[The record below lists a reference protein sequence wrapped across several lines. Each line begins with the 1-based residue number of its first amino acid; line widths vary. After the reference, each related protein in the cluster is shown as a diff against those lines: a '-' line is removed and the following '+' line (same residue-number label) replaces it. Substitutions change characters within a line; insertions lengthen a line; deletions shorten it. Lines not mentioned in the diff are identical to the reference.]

1 MEQKKIKKPT
11 RSKSGIV
18 PLTVVLPPKKCNHGT
33 CIYCPG
39 GDFVPQSYTD
49 KSPAIM
55 RAMALKYDVRSQV
68 RARLDSLIGMGH
80 PVEKI
85 EVIIIGGTFLQYE
98 TDFKHDYVKGIYD
111 VLNGVDSENLEEAK
125 KINETAKHRIVALC
139 IENRPDNCS
148 EEEIK
153 EMLSYGCTRVE
164 IGVQMLDDYLYKKTN
179 RGHTVQDVVDATK
192 RLKNA
197 GFKIGYHI
205 MPGLPYSSIEN
216 DMEKF
221 KLVFED
227 ERFRPDQLKIYP
239 CQIVESSPLA
249 SMYKRIGYEPYSN
262 SEIRDLVK
270 WMMRQIPDYCR
281 VMRMMR
287 EIPKEKMVHEDVAS
301 TSMRGDIMDE
311 LKEEGGIKEIRLREV
326 GHQKGEVDLDVKLKI
341 IGYLASRSKSD
352 DGLHMMDYKEE
363 QEKKIRNQKSEIDS
377 NDGRELFL
385 EMVNKDDVLFGL
397 LRLRFTDETFID
409 ELKGASI
416 VRELHVY
423 GQALAL
429 GARVGSKKSEVG
441 SETQHL
447 GMGKALIAEA
457 EKLSR
462 EAGYK
467 KIAIISGVGVREYYR
482 KLGYELEGAYM
493 TKRLS

>member
-1 MEQKKIKKPT
+1 MVDKGKIKKPIGGVCESVVGELVSQTRKVKKPT

-18 PLTVVLPPKKCNHGT
+18 PLTPKKCNHGT

-55 RAMALKYDVRSQV
+55 RAMALRYDVREQV

-85 EVIIIGGTFLQYE
+85 EVIIIGGTFLQYGKE
-98 TDFKHDYVKGIYD
+98 FKYDYVKGIYD
-111 VLNGVDSENLEEAK
+111 VLNGVDSKDLEEAK
-125 KINETAKHRIVALC
+125 KVNETANHRIVALC

-153 EMLSYGCTRVE
+153 EMLGYGCTRVE
-164 IGVQMLDDYLYKKTN
+164 IGVQMLDDYLYEKTN
-179 RGHTVQDVVDATK
+179 RGHTVQDVVDATR

-197 GFKIGYHI
+197 GFKVGYHI
-205 MPGLPYSSIEN
+205 MPGLPYYSIEN
-216 DMEKF
+216 DREKF

-249 SMYKRIGYEPYSN
+249 KVYGEIGYKPYSN
-262 SEIRDLVK
+262 EEIRDFVK

-287 EIPKEKMVHEDVAS
+287 EIPKEKMVQEDAAS

-311 LKEEGGIKEIRLREV
+311 LKEEGGIREIRLREI
-326 GHQKGEVDLDVKLKI
+326 GHQKGVVDLNVNLKI
-341 IGYLASRSKSD
+341 VEYKAS
-352 DGLHMMDYKEE
+352 DGKEF
-363 QEKKIRNQKSEIDS
+363 
-377 NDGRELFL
+377 FL
-385 EMVNKDDVLFGL
+385 EMVNDDDILFGL
-397 LRLRFTDETFID
+397 LRLRFTAETFIE
-409 ELKGASI
+409 ELKDSAI

-423 GQALAL
+423 GKALKL
-429 GARVGSKKSEVG
+429 GDEPERS
-441 SETQHL
+441 QHR
-447 GMGKALIAEA
+447 GMGKELMAEA
-457 EKLSR
+457 ERLAK
-462 EAGYK
+462 ENGFK
-467 KIAIISGVGVREYYR
+467 KIAVISGVGVREYYR
-482 KLGYELEGAYM
+482 KLGYELEGDYM
-493 TKRLS
+493 IKRLC